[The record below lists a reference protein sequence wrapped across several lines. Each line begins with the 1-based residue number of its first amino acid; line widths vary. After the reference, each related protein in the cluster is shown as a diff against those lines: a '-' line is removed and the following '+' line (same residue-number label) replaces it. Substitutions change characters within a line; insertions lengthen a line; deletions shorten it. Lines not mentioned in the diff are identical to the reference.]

1 MTRAKVLAASIAAV
15 TLLAGCKGADKPE
28 LTLQQFMAQK
38 VDPTSKIYFNA
49 VQYISDESGN
59 HDIVPQSDAEWE
71 KVRQAAADLQA
82 QGKMLQSDA
91 YTEGRREDWKKM
103 SQDLVTVSQQ
113 AEEAA
118 KAKNPDKVFEVSG
131 TIYAVCDAC
140 HMAYPKDSKQPGG
153 GSAS

>member
-1 MTRAKVLAASIAAV
+1 MSASKLLAASLTTAM
-15 TLLAGCKGADKPE
+15 LLAGCKSADKPE

-38 VDPTSKIYFNA
+38 VDPTSKVYFQA

-59 HDIVPQSDAEWE
+59 HDIAPKTDADWE

-82 QGKMLQSDA
+82 QGKLLQSDA

-103 SQDLVTVSQQ
+103 SADLVTVSQQ

-131 TIYAVCDAC
+131 TIYMVCDGC
-140 HMAYPKDSKQPGG
+140 HTAYPKDTKQAGG